1 MDSLPEQHIDS
12 LPEHKRE
19 EAYRQVAMVCVFRTQ
34 GLPEDKV
41 AEKAK
46 FDSVEDMYFRLKR
59 WGLSSLLPL
68 GKLGKKEPELPEEDQ
83 GSTKPKARSG
93 TKEHRAL
100 PPVSNAAELFRKAL
114 AKLAREVEELE
125 HIRETYS
132 GGRFVATN
140 VYEGSLLLRREFVN
154 AETWREFCE
163 QADVNPEDDTL
174 WQSGAAIKDPVGGAF
189 RPSVVL
195 AALIGTYLLAE
206 EPLELLL
213 EALHPDLQDADL
225 KEISKYVE
233 GRKKSDGKDG
243 LKVLAGQ
250 IATLVR
256 GGALKTGTP
265 PVALA
270 PREQNLACTITDYRE
285 AGLSLDEIHRR
296 LEPLGLAKQDVR
308 RLADMRLSWPE
319 D

>member
-1 MDSLPEQHIDS
+1 MGIQ
-12 LPEHKRE
+12 
-19 EAYRQVAMVCVFRTQ
+19 RQPHPRDVRYF
-34 GLPEDKV
+34 
-41 AEKAK
+41 K
-46 FDSVEDMYFRLKR
+46 FITHRLKD
-59 WGLSSLLPL
+59 LPDEEVAD
-68 GKLGKKEPELPEEDQ
+68 KLGFGSPAALYQRLDHDGYPVCSVCGKGPVDKPHCELPEENQ
-83 GSTKPKARSG
+83 GPTKPKARSG
-93 TKEHRAL
+93 TKEHKAL

-125 HIRETYS
+125 HRRETYS
-132 GGRFVATN
+132 GGRFVVTN
-140 VYEGSLLLRREFVN
+140 VYEGSLLLPREFVD
-154 AETWREFCE
+154 AETWRELCE
-163 QADVNPEDDTL
+163 QADANPEDDTL
-174 WQSGAAIKDPVGGAF
+174 WQSGAALKDPVGGAF
-189 RPSVVL
+189 RPSAVL

-206 EPLELLL
+206 EPLEPLL
-213 EALHPDLQDADL
+213 EALHPDLQDADS
-225 KEISKYVE
+225 EQITKYVE
-233 GRKKSDGKDG
+233 GRKKPDGKDG

-319 D
+319 G